1 MSGTELLECKVELEA
16 CHERINELTEGLL
29 KVRDETKYLIE
40 MHNASLAH
48 IEELVSDY
56 LKPVHTL

>member
-1 MSGTELLECKVELEA
+1 MSDSAELEA
-16 CHERINELTEGLL
+16 CHERLHELTEGLL
-29 KVRDETKYLIE
+29 SVRDELKYTIE
-40 MHNASLAH
+40 AHQHSLAR